1 MRGGRDDLQRVM
13 DETRK
18 GMARK
23 ARRPLDLEHPQPRG
37 ALPKDGVSPP
47 EGEDNQA
54 QRIRAEPHGLCG
66 RSPATTVPGGHTGF
80 VDDQPGRG
88 SPTRRSCLTGWSPRA
103 ARAGWPRPRRASHA
117 NYEIGRASCRERV

>member
-1 MRGGRDDLQRVM
+1 MRGGRDDLQMVM

-23 ARRPLDLEHPQPRG
+23 ALGVRSTSSTQPRG

-88 SPTRRSCLTGWSPRA
+88 SSTRRSCLTGWSPRA
-103 ARAGWPRPRRASHA
+103 ARAG
-117 NYEIGRASCRERV
+117 